1 MALPQEKIRP
11 KKPTQV
17 DPTKEYVVGTGGF
30 TRKIGQILSNF
41 NDELECLIGWD
52 VYERMSRDPVVSKNI
67 NYQKLSVTSEEINLH
82 PAVGEKDP
90 RYDRALEIR
99 DCCLRS
105 QNNLHRPIQ
114 AIIAEMMNALKRSHT
129 VAEITYNEPLPTGP
143 DAYKLTLRSIKV
155 KPHNT
160 TAFVVD
166 PFRNVIGLTAW
177 MYGRAGVVPSSQI
190 DGQKIIE
197 REKFA
202 VLTFET
208 EDEDPRGLNVLR
220 AAYNFWQAKCLV
232 PGLDLKWLEKSG
244 IKSAIGFTAEGL
256 DTNVEEDPDNEGEV
270 ISAQQA
276 MANALARLESGSSA
290 AFPHSASVQA
300 YGVDGTGSQFTRAYE
315 DYDKQIDYALSG
327 QSGAT
332 KDSETGSYSSK
343 GIFKD
348 VLDLFCYSRK
358 RQVADC
364 LRNDVWKNFVRWN
377 FGEGDVDLTP
387 IVMIGDE
394 EGNTWAETAV
404 ALEKLGPS
412 LTDSQWLTLL
422 AELGI
427 PPPEEGEELPQR
439 VKAGPLQQS
448 NSSGS
453 DNVRSDKKSGKP
465 ADSTDQA
472 DE

>member
-11 KKPTQV
+11 KKPAQI

-82 PAVGEKDP
+82 PPPLPLGDKDP
-90 RYDRALEIR
+90 RYARAVEIR

-105 QNNLHRPIQ
+105 QNGLHRPIQ
-114 AIIAEMMNALKRSHT
+114 AIIAEMMNALKRAHT
-129 VAEITYNEPLPTGP
+129 VAEITYNEPIPTGP
-143 DAYKLTLRSIKV
+143 DAYRLTLQSIKV

-166 PFRNVIGLTAW
+166 PFRNVVGLTAW
-177 MYGRAGVVPSSQI
+177 MYGRAGVVPSSSI
-190 DGQKIIE
+190 DGQQIIQ

-208 EDEDPRGLNVLR
+208 EDEDPRGVNVLR
-220 AAYNFWQAKCLV
+220 AAFNFWQAKCLV

-244 IKSAIGFTAEGL
+244 IKSAIGFTAEGA
-256 DTNVEEDPDNEGEV
+256 DYEEDPDNEGET
-270 ISAQQA
+270 ITAAQA

-290 AFPHSASVQA
+290 AFPNTAKVEA

-348 VLDLFCYSRK
+348 VLDLYCWCRK

-377 FGEGDVDLTP
+377 FGEEDVDLTP
-387 IVMIGDE
+387 LVVIGDD
-394 EGNTWAETAV
+394 EGNDWSKTAL

-412 LTDSQWLTLL
+412 LTDSQWLALC

-427 PPPEEGEELPQR
+427 PPPEEGEELPKR
-439 VKAGPLQQS
+439 VKASPQPNQQS
-448 NSSGS
+448 G
-453 DNVRSDKKSGKP
+453 DNVSGDNSGGP
-465 ADSTDQA
+465 ADPNA
-472 DE
+472 E

>member
-1 MALPQEKIRP
+1 MALPQEKLRP

-41 NDELECLIGWD
+41 NDELESLIGWD

-82 PAVGEKDP
+82 PPIGEKDP
-90 RYDRALEIR
+90 RYARALEIR

-129 VAEITYNEPLPTGP
+129 VAEITYNEPVATGP
-143 DAYKLTLRSIKV
+143 DAYKLTLQSIKV

-190 DGQKIIE
+190 DGQNIIQ

-208 EDEDPRGLNVLR
+208 EDEDPRGVNVLR
-220 AAYNFWQAKCLV
+220 AAFNFWQAKCLV
-232 PGLDLKWLEKSG
+232 PGLDLKWLEKSA
-244 IKSAIGFTAEGL
+244 IKSAVGFTAQGAGY
-256 DTNVEEDPDNEGEV
+256 EEDPDSEGET
-270 ISAQQA
+270 ITAAQA
-276 MANALARLESGSSA
+276 MANTLAQLESGSSA
-290 AFPHSASVQA
+290 AFPYGAQVTA
-300 YGVDGTGSQFTRAYE
+300 YGVDGTGTQFTRAYE

-332 KDSETGSYSSK
+332 KDSDTGSYSSK

-348 VLDLFCYSRK
+348 VLDLFCWSRK

-377 FGEGDVDLTP
+377 FGEQDVDLTP
-387 IVMIGDE
+387 LVMIGDE

-412 LTDSQWLTLL
+412 LTDSQWLALC

-427 PPPEEGEELPQR
+427 PPPEKDEVLPVR
-439 VKAGPLQQS
+439 VKAAPQGR
-448 NSSGS
+448 NADDAKVSG
-453 DNVRSDKKSGKP
+453 DEDEGKEP
-465 ADSTDQA
+465 NA
-472 DE
+472 DEE